1 MKVFKIFAVIAVV
14 VALSAASIVS
24 IAGNP
29 GQNSEYRG
37 THEWLADVLSPTDMA
52 EVLVS
57 HLQDELDL
65 TDEQKAEVLP
75 ILQAHFEER
84 LADLDGHHDQIHDN
98 MHATAAEHQAVLL
111 EVETQLNGI
120 LTEEQMQNLRQMVV
134 EEGWGHA
141 LDMRS
146 RMAEGD
152 FPDRGKFGDTL
163 NELNLTLEQ
172 KKELFGIAMKYRKM
186 HQETREDMQGV
197 RMQFATTMLDLLNSD
212 EFDEERVRQTY
223 RESPAKLEDVV
234 VSGAKMMLEMK
245 AVLTPEQQEIVQ
257 QKSAEF
263 LEQMQDGGMFGRR
276 FGFRDHQSKRHS
288 LFSFRSRHSK
298 K

>member
-1 MKVFKIFAVIAVV
+1 MKTFKIFAVIAVV
-14 VALSAASIVS
+14 VTLSATSIVS
-24 IAGNP
+24 IAGKP
-29 GQNSEYRG
+29 GRDSEDRAA
-37 THEWLADVLSPTDMA
+37 HEWLADVLNPADMA
-52 EVLVS
+52 EVLAS
-57 HLQDELDL
+57 HLQGELGL

-75 ILQAHFEER
+75 VLQTHFEEGMG
-84 LADLDGHHDQIHDN
+84 DLKGRRTRIRDN
-98 MHATAAEHQAVLL
+98 VQTTASERQAMLQ
-111 EVETQLNGI
+111 EIETQLSGI
-120 LTEEQMQNLRQMVV
+120 LTEEQMQSLRQMA
-134 EEGWGHA
+134 EDGWGHA

-146 RMAEGD
+146 RVAEGD
-152 FPDRGKFGDTL
+152 FLNRENFGETL
-163 NELNLTLEQ
+163 KELNLTLEQ
-172 KKELFGIAMKYRKM
+172 KKELFSIAMKYRTI
-186 HQETREDMQGV
+186 HQDTREEMQGI
-197 RMQFATTMLDLLNSD
+197 RMQFATSILDLLNSD

-223 RESPAKLEDVV
+223 QESAAKLEDVV

-263 LEQMQDGGMFGRR
+263 LEQMQNGGMFGRR